1 MYRVIIKPKGIP
13 ENLILDGLDGKNF
26 DQLIVEIKEYLNEL
40 GVYSYD
46 IINVSKISRST
57 FAVTFED
64 IILN

>member
-1 MYRVIIKPKGIP
+1 MYRVIIKPKGIA
-13 ENLILDGLDGKNF
+13 ENLILDGLDGINF
-26 DQLIVEIKEYLNEL
+26 DQLIVEVKEYMNDL